1 MSIGTELGNSYEIE
15 KESDSRM
22 SFLIKKYIPTPDK
35 DNLFKWFEA
44 ERKLTGRLRK
54 RYGSSSW
61 HIDEFADQLVQEK
74 ISASYFRGLVKY
86 EMNEAFN
93 KIIKDKINACKAELS
108 DILHVKLTKTINY
121 EKAERVQAQIRVLE
135 SLLLEV

>member
-1 MSIGTELGNSYEIE
+1 MSVDSNLINETESIKLPRIQ
-15 KESDSRM
+15 KLM
-22 SFLIKKYIPTPDK
+22 KKYCSIPDE
-35 DNLFKWFEA
+35 NGVVKWY
-44 ERKLTGRLRK
+44 RSYCKLTGRLLR
-54 RYGSSSW
+54 RHGESSW
-61 HIDEFADQLVQEK
+61 HIEDFAHILGAERISSGHFRELV
-74 ISASYFRGLVKY
+74 RY